1 MPGCAG
7 RSVLPTP
14 PPEGKLTGKARTP
27 VLAPMRTETAAVT
40 WEDQRVSAVWHH
52 PARGRTYLVV
62 GHGAGGSMYTPELVK
77 FSEAMAARG
86 IGAVR
91 FNFPYAE
98 ARRRTPDRQ
107 AVLEACYR
115 AVAGQVAQSADRL
128 LLGGRSMGG
137 RIASHLVAAG
147 FAAAALVFL
156 SYPLHPPGQPDRLR
170 DKHLYALTI
179 PMLFLQGTRDAFAQ
193 PELLQRTLARL
204 PTATLYSVENA
215 DHGLRVP
222 GRSSEE
228 IIAELVDTTVA
239 WIEQNALNR

>member
-1 MPGCAG
+1 
-7 RSVLPTP
+7 
-14 PPEGKLTGKARTP
+14 
-27 VLAPMRTETAAVT
+27 MRTETAAVT

-77 FSEAMAARG
+77 FSEALAGRG

-107 AVLEACYR
+107 VVLEACYR
-115 AVAGQVAQSADRL
+115 AVAGQVGQSADRL

-137 RIASHLVAAG
+137 RIASHLAAAG

-170 DKHLYALTI
+170 DKHLYGITI

-204 PTATLYSVENA
+204 PTATLHRVENA

-222 GRSSEE
+222 GKSSEE
-228 IIAELVDTTVA
+228 ITVELVDTTVA
-239 WIEQNALNR
+239 WVNQLR